1 MAVIARITVGR
12 IQILDVNADPNGTA
26 VAPKGSLAADDT
38 NVRLWQNQDG
48 ASLWVSLDP
57 TEIVGK
63 VIFNQLNG

>member
-48 ASLWVSLDP
+48 GSIWLSLDA

-63 VIFNQLNG
+63 LIFNQLNG